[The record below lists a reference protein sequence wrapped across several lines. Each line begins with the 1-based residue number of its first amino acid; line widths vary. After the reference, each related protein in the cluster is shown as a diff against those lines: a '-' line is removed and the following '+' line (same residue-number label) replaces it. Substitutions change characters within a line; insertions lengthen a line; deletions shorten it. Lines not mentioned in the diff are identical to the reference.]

1 MTLTRNL
8 QARCNIE
15 TPVPQIAKPSEAGMK
30 HRTIELDFAR
40 GMAVL
45 LVMGYHFKTVAT
57 SFFWWRA
64 IEDPLKAFGATGV
77 DMFFVLSGFLV
88 GGLLLHE
95 YRKRG
100 SVRVGRFLARRAF
113 KIFPAYYG
121 YLLFQIVS
129 HHFPLHTYMPQ
140 NLLQLQNYTGTSISH
155 TWTVSLEIHFYLLLA
170 LAMGWMASLRL
181 RPRTLMIVF
190 GAAALA
196 SFLSR
201 AVTIYLGHPNAALFF
216 THNRLDS
223 LLCGVLLATL
233 ACFFPARFEALS
245 DRKWPFL
252 IIGVLLAGYL
262 YFIYP
267 RTMVAPAPG
276 WGYFGAAILYLGYAA
291 VLIFLIRYTG
301 SRGDWPVYKAVAWI
315 GTYSYGIYLWHNS
328 VRQPCATLAAHL
340 PARVQWPALFVM
352 QYASAIALGAIMTR
366 LIEWPFLRYR
376 ERLIPQPDVRV
387 VGNFTHPE
395 LEAPA
400 RPYASASGPSLE
412 QELSPV
418 GSGVSANV
426 SSPANLSR
434 RG

>member
-1 MTLTRNL
+1 
-8 QARCNIE
+8 
-15 TPVPQIAKPSEAGMK
+15 MK

-57 SFFWWRA
+57 SFFLWRA

-129 HHFPLHTYMPQ
+129 RHFPLHTFLLQ
-140 NLLQLQNYTGTSISH
+140 NLLQLQNYTGSSISH
-155 TWTVSLEIHFYLLLA
+155 SWTVSLEIHFYLLLA
-170 LAMGWMASLRL
+170 LAMGWMASRRL
-181 RPRTLMIVF
+181 RPRTLLIVF
-190 GAAALA
+190 ASAAAA

-201 AVTIYLGHPNAALFF
+201 AITISLGHPNAALFF

-245 DRKWPFL
+245 DCKWPLLL
-252 IIGVLLAGYL
+252 IAGLLVVYL
-262 YFIYP
+262 YFVYP

-276 WGYFGAAILYLGYAA
+276 WGYFGSTILYLGYSG
-291 VLIFLIRYTG
+291 VLLFLIRYTG
-301 SRGDWPVYKAVAWI
+301 PRGELPIYKGIAWI

-328 VRQPCATLAAHL
+328 VRQPCASLAAHL
-340 PARVQWPALFVM
+340 PARVQWPALFLM
-352 QYASAIALGAIMTR
+352 QYASAILLGALMTR

-376 ERLIPQPDVRV
+376 EHLLPQPDTRV
-387 VGNFTHPE
+387 VSNFTHPE
-395 LEAPA
+395 
-400 RPYASASGPSLE
+400 SASGPYPETSGALSEGTLE
-412 QELSPV
+412 PAATRLAS
-418 GSGVSANV
+418 SASSSANV
-426 SSPANLSR
+426 V
-434 RG
+434 

>member
-1 MTLTRNL
+1 
-8 QARCNIE
+8 
-15 TPVPQIAKPSEAGMK
+15 MK

-45 LVMGYHFKTVAT
+45 LVMGYHFKTVTT
-57 SFFWWRA
+57 SFFLWRA

-121 YLLFQIVS
+121 YLLFQILS
-129 HHFPLHTYMPQ
+129 HHFPLHTFLPQ

-170 LAMGWMASLRL
+170 LAMGFMASRQL

-190 GAAALA
+190 GAAACA
-196 SFLSR
+196 SFVSR

-223 LLCGVLLATL
+223 LLCGVLLATM
-233 ACFFPARFEALS
+233 ACFFPTHFEALT
-245 DRKWPFL
+245 DRKWPFTL
-252 IIGVLLAGYL
+252 IGILLIGYL

-276 WGYFGAAILYLGYAA
+276 WGYFGSTILYLGYSAM
-291 VLIFLIRYTG
+291 LLFLIRYTG
-301 SRGDWPVYKAVAWI
+301 TLGELPIYKAVAWI

-328 VRQPCATLAAHL
+328 VRQPCATLVMHL
-340 PARVQWPALFVM
+340 PTRVQWPALFVM
-352 QYASAIALGAIMTR
+352 QYASAIALGAAMTR

-376 ERLIPQPDVRV
+376 EHLIPQPDTRIVSQ
-387 VGNFTHPE
+387 FTHPE
-395 LEAPA
+395 LESAG
-400 RPYASASGPSLE
+400 ASLRMIGAPSLE
-412 QELSPV
+412 ATPASA
-418 GSGVSANV
+418 GSRVPSGASSSTSVS
-426 SSPANLSR
+426 
-434 RG
+434 

>member
-1 MTLTRNL
+1 MILTRNEEV
-8 QARCNIE
+8 RCNIE
-15 TPVPQIAKPSEAGMK
+15 TPVPDINKPSEVGMK

-57 SFFWWRA
+57 SFFLWNA
-64 IEDPLKAFGATGV
+64 IENPLKAFGATGV

-100 SVRVGRFLARRAF
+100 SVRVGRFLMRRAF

-129 HHFPLHTYMPQ
+129 RHFPLHTFLPQ

-170 LAMGWMASLRL
+170 LAMGFMASRKVH
-181 RPRTLMIVF
+181 PRTLMIVF
-190 GAAALA
+190 GVAAGA
-196 SFLSR
+196 SFVSR
-201 AVTIYLGHPNAALFF
+201 AMTIYLGHPNAALFF

-223 LLCGVLLATL
+223 LLCGVLLATM
-233 ACFFPARFEALS
+233 ACFFPARFEALT
-245 DRKWPFL
+245 DRKWPLLL
-252 IIGVLLAGYL
+252 IGICLFGYL
-262 YFIYP
+262 YFLYP
-267 RTMVAPAPG
+267 QTMVAPAPG
-276 WGYFGAAILYLGYAA
+276 WGYFGSTILYIGYSAM
-291 VLIFLIRYTG
+291 LLFLIRYTG
-301 SRGDWPVYKAVAWI
+301 TRGELPIYKAVAWV

-340 PARVQWPALFVM
+340 PGRVQWPALFVM
-352 QYASAIALGAIMTR
+352 QYASAIALGAVMTR

-376 ERLIPQPDVRV
+376 ERLIPQPDTRV
-387 VGNFTHPE
+387 VSHFTHPE
-395 LEAPA
+395 LE
-400 RPYASASGPSLE
+400 SAGPSLPMASAPSRE
-412 QELSPV
+412 AILDPV
-418 GSGVSANV
+418 GSRV
-426 SSPANLSR
+426 SSGASSSR
-434 RG
+434 SVT